1 MRSSVTLVA
10 SFLLTVFS
18 LLYAT
23 AIQTNRHHNPNLIQ
37 SGAWSRET
45 ISLFNTWGPV
55 GENPH
60 RNVILYSPDHHK
72 AIRVQGNKV
81 TAVFQGKEFP
91 TDFGHKTN
99 AELGWAPDSSRFFL
113 TWTTGGEL
121 GVWKTDV
128 YQVSDAGLKEV
139 NGIGKN
145 AIGDFDL
152 RIRQLPPPR
161 QFEKE
166 PGLSYWSGLH
176 YCEPN
181 LVGSQW
187 LNGSKE
193 LLVSVLVP
201 NTSYCRYMSEF
212 SVYRIAVPSG
222 QILQRYTA
230 QEAHRIFRREN
241 LPIIVR

>member
-1 MRSSVTLVA
+1 MNRWICTLFSAFTICCCVA
-10 SFLLTVFS
+10 
-18 LLYAT
+18 A
-23 AIQTNRHHNPNLIQ
+23 QNQ
-37 SGAWSRET
+37 SGTKRFDRGAWSGAATALLTPSPGDWTSSSTQT
-45 ISLFNTWGPV
+45 IP
-55 GENPH
+55 
-60 RNVILYSPDHHK
+60 SPDKQKIIHVKDHNVLFET
-72 AIRVQGNKV
+72 RQR
-81 TAVFQGKEFP
+81 EFP
-91 TDFGHKTN
+91 TDFGYKTN

-121 GVWKTDV
+121 GVWKTEV
-128 YQVSDAGLKEV
+128 YQVSETGLTELK
-139 NGIGKN
+139 GIGQN
-145 AIGDFDL
+145 AIRDFDHQ
-152 RIRQLPPPR
+152 IRQLPPPKD
-161 QFEKE
+161 FAKE
-166 PGLSYWSGLH
+166 PGLSYWLGLH

-212 SVYRIAVPSG
+212 NVYRIAVPSG

-230 QEAHRIFRREN
+230 QEAHRTFRREN